1 MLKVLKTDVSHPF
14 AAALMPR
21 AAVRPALRQGSA
33 FLAGFLGGWAV
44 LYGALM
50 PFGLGLTLGFAEDC
64 FAAGAAGALLGLLL
78 HGFGALSLDSL
89 CLLCAVGAAVAA
101 RWLWPGRFRPA
112 ALAGCGALG
121 LGAVCFAFGPT
132 GGGVDLLLTCG
143 ADALLAAALGFALRR
158 FPPETPGVGMLLV
171 AAGAA
176 AALGSV
182 SLGLLCLGVAVC
194 AAVELALCCRGQP
207 TAALAYCAVTG
218 AALCAADPSLGPA
231 AAGLSCA
238 SAAGALLA
246 PGRRIEAF
254 AAYAGGCVA
263 GVLCVQPPGN
273 AFSLL
278 LSAGAGLAAA
288 ALLPK
293 DWLAPVP
300 AAEAAAP
307 EERPRFSAAATR
319 LEAVA
324 ESLSSLAETVNEV
337 YDALPHRCESF
348 RWVIDNTHDSLC
360 FNCGRRECCWKQ
372 EYAATLDGMNALRPI
387 LEQNGHLETSDLPG
401 ALSRCIHPAALCAA
415 ANKSFA
421 LYRSRKEARVHAEAM
436 RTALTEQYSAV
447 ADALGVLSEQL
458 GRPGSPEPYKSG
470 RVADFFSSL
479 GTPPLECAVSLDDLG
494 RTRAAVTLPR
504 TRFAAA
510 ELSALAQ
517 EVGRLCRRTFEPPQ
531 VLSCK
536 GMTTLLFFSE
546 KPALRAVFGFAASA
560 ARGTISGDA
569 VQQFCS
575 PAAAQMILCD
585 GMGTG
590 RPAAVDGSLAA
601 ELTARLLK
609 AGFTA
614 ELAARLVNVALA
626 LKSDEESG
634 ATLDLISVDLYTGT
648 ARLFKAGAAPGFL
661 VHGGRARPVGDASLP
676 IGILGGVNGQSRVVH
691 LAAGDYA
698 VLVSDGLLVDG
709 TGWVLKQLELS
720 AAAADP
726 PEQLAKTLVET
737 ARTRAEATG
746 RPDDI
751 TAAVLRLESC
761 GR

>member
-324 ESLSSLAETVNEV
+324 QSLSSLAETVNEV

-536 GMTTLLFFSE
+536 GMTTLLFFPKS
-546 KPALRAVFGFAASA
+546 PRCGPSSALRPAPRGGRSPATQFSSSA
-560 ARGTISGDA
+560 AR
-569 VQQFCS
+569 
-575 PAAAQMILCD
+575 
-585 GMGTG
+585 
-590 RPAAVDGSLAA
+590 R
-601 ELTARLLK
+601 
-609 AGFTA
+609 
-614 ELAARLVNVALA
+614 
-626 LKSDEESG
+626 
-634 ATLDLISVDLYTGT
+634 
-648 ARLFKAGAAPGFL
+648 
-661 VHGGRARPVGDASLP
+661 
-676 IGILGGVNGQSRVVH
+676 
-691 LAAGDYA
+691 
-698 VLVSDGLLVDG
+698 
-709 TGWVLKQLELS
+709 QL
-720 AAAADP
+720 
-726 PEQLAKTLVET
+726 
-737 ARTRAEATG
+737 R
-746 RPDDI
+746 
-751 TAAVLRLESC
+751 
-761 GR
+761 

>member
-50 PFGLGLTLGFAEDC
+50 PFSLGLTLGFAEDC

-158 FPPETPGVGMLLV
+158 FPPETPGAGMLLV

-238 SAAGALLA
+238 SAAGALLT

-278 LSAGAGLAAA
+278 LSAGAC
-288 ALLPK
+288 LL
-293 DWLAPVP
+293 
-300 AAEAAAP
+300 
-307 EERPRFSAAATR
+307 
-319 LEAVA
+319 
-324 ESLSSLAETVNEV
+324 
-337 YDALPHRCESF
+337 Y
-348 RWVIDNTHDSLC
+348 
-360 FNCGRRECCWKQ
+360 
-372 EYAATLDGMNALRPI
+372 
-387 LEQNGHLETSDLPG
+387 TSD
-401 ALSRCIHPAALCAA
+401 
-415 ANKSFA
+415 
-421 LYRSRKEARVHAEAM
+421 
-436 RTALTEQYSAV
+436 
-447 ADALGVLSEQL
+447 
-458 GRPGSPEPYKSG
+458 
-470 RVADFFSSL
+470 
-479 GTPPLECAVSLDDLG
+479 
-494 RTRAAVTLPR
+494 
-504 TRFAAA
+504 
-510 ELSALAQ
+510 
-517 EVGRLCRRTFEPPQ
+517 
-531 VLSCK
+531 
-536 GMTTLLFFSE
+536 
-546 KPALRAVFGFAASA
+546 
-560 ARGTISGDA
+560 
-569 VQQFCS
+569 
-575 PAAAQMILCD
+575 
-585 GMGTG
+585 
-590 RPAAVDGSLAA
+590 
-601 ELTARLLK
+601 
-609 AGFTA
+609 
-614 ELAARLVNVALA
+614 
-626 LKSDEESG
+626 
-634 ATLDLISVDLYTGT
+634 
-648 ARLFKAGAAPGFL
+648 
-661 VHGGRARPVGDASLP
+661 
-676 IGILGGVNGQSRVVH
+676 
-691 LAAGDYA
+691 
-698 VLVSDGLLVDG
+698 
-709 TGWVLKQLELS
+709 
-720 AAAADP
+720 AAD
-726 PEQLAKTLVET
+726 E
-737 ARTRAEATG
+737 
-746 RPDDI
+746 
-751 TAAVLRLESC
+751 
-761 GR
+761 